1 LGVLLYYCIT
11 THLPF
16 NIKAPGD
23 WNKLSKL
30 RLTFPSEIST
40 ECRNVLVGLLK
51 IDPRERLSIPEL
63 LCHKW
68 IKANCQK
75 DEVLFG
81 RKECQQEDAGEGI
94 NEINVGNIFPE
105 GREVKI
111 AHTDYC
117 CITNDFLSFHQ
128 DVKAI
133 KETEE
138 LGYAKSYLLKSLQNG
153 SMNHATATYS
163 LLSEK

>member
-1 LGVLLYYCIT
+1 M
-11 THLPF
+11 PF

-23 WNKLSKL
+23 WNKAKNLKL
-30 RLTFPSEIST
+30 AFSPEIST
-40 ECRNVLVGLLK
+40 ECKSVLTGLLK
-51 IDPRERLSIPEL
+51 IEPGERLSIPEL

-68 IKANCQK
+68 IKANSQES
-75 DEVLFG
+75 EVMFG
-81 RKECQQEDAGEGI
+81 RKECQQEDAGGGI

-138 LGYAKSYLLKSLQNG
+138 LGYAKPFLLKSLQNG
-153 SMNHATATYS
+153 DMNHATATYS
-163 LLSEK
+163 LLTEK